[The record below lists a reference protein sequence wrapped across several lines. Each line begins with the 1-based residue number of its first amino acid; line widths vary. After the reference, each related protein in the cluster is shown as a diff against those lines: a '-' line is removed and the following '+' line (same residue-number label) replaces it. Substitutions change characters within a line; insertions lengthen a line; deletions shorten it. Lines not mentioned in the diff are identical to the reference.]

1 VSSLLDTTTA
11 SASTG
16 EGSLL
21 SGDASTVYKD
31 VAATGG
37 WPVLRGALKL
47 RRTQVGLSLVGLI
60 VLIALFGPFVAPH
73 SATDFV
79 APPYSGP
86 SSAAPLGADTVGRDV
101 LSRTLHGGLSILA
114 VSAAATILG
123 VGVGAFLGIMAGYRR
138 GVWDDVIM
146 RSLDVLLAIPAI
158 VLAMLLMSV
167 VGIKQWLVVLAIA
180 ASHVPQTARV
190 LRGATVQL
198 TGRDFILYA
207 ETLGV
212 KRRRIILGE
221 LLPSL
226 TAPLTVE
233 FGLRMTYSIGWVASL
248 AFLGFGPQPPAAN
261 WGLMINE
268 NRSGLTIQPWGVLA
282 PIILIALLTIGT
294 NLVADG
300 IARTAAGVGRQV
312 EADT

>member
-1 VSSLLDTTTA
+1 LLDPTTPAAT
-11 SASTG
+11 TG
-16 EGSLL
+16 EGLL
-21 SGDASTVYKD
+21 SADASTVYKD
-31 VAATGG
+31 VIPTGGG

-47 RRTQVGLSLVGLI
+47 GRTRFGLSLVVLV
-60 VLIALFGPFVAPH
+60 VLIALAGPFVAPH

-79 APPYSGP
+79 APPYATP
-86 SSAAPLGADTVGRDV
+86 SSAAPLGADAVGRDV
-101 LSRTLHGGLSILA
+101 LSRTLHGGLTILA
-114 VSAAATILG
+114 LAAISTIVG
-123 VGVGAFLGIMAGYRR
+123 VGAGAFLGIMAGYRQ

-167 VGIKQWLVVLAIA
+167 LGIHLWLVVLAVA
-180 ASHVPQTARV
+180 AAHAPQTARV

-198 TGRDFILYA
+198 TGREFILYG

-212 KRRRIILGE
+212 KRRGIIFGE
-221 LLPSL
+221 LLPNL

-233 FGLRMTYSIGWVASL
+233 FGLRMTYSIGWVAAL
-248 AFLGFGPQPPAAN
+248 AFLGFGRQPPAAD

-282 PIILIALLTIGT
+282 PIILIAILTIGT
-294 NLVADG
+294 NLIADG
-300 IARTAAGVGRQV
+300 FGRTAAGIGRQV

>member
-1 VSSLLDTTTA
+1 M
-11 SASTG
+11 
-16 EGSLL
+16 
-21 SGDASTVYKD
+21 
-31 VAATGG
+31 GG

-47 RRTQVGLSLVGLI
+47 GRTRLGLSLVALI
-60 VLIALFGPFVAPH
+60 VLIALLGPFVAPH
-73 SATDFV
+73 SPMDFV

-86 SSAAPLGADTVGRDV
+86 SSAAALGSDAVGRDV

-114 VSAAATILG
+114 VSVAGTI
-123 VGVGAFLGIMAGYRR
+123 VGVGMGALLGIMAGYRQ
-138 GVWDDVIM
+138 GVWDDLIM

-167 VGIKQWLVVLAIA
+167 LGVNQWLVVLAIA
-180 ASHVPQTARV
+180 AAHVPQTARV

-207 ETLGV
+207 QTLGV

-226 TAPLTVE
+226 SAPLTVE

-248 AFLGFGPQPPAAN
+248 AFLGFGQQPPAAN

-268 NRSGLTIQPWGVLA
+268 DRSGLTVQPWGVLA
-282 PIILIALLTIGT
+282 PIIVIALLTIGT
-294 NLVADG
+294 NLIADG
-300 IARTAAGVGRQV
+300 FGRTAAGIGRQL
-312 EADT
+312 EPET

>member
-1 VSSLLDTTTA
+1 MA

-16 EGSLL
+16 DGSLL
-21 SGDASTVYKD
+21 SGGASTAYENVE
-31 VAATGG
+31 ATGG
-37 WPVLRGALKL
+37 WQVLRGALKL
-47 RRTQVGLSLVGLI
+47 GRTRVGLTLVGLI

-73 SATDFV
+73 SATEFV
-79 APPYSGP
+79 APPYSGT
-86 SSAAPLGADTVGRDV
+86 SSAAPLGADSVGRDV

-114 VSAAATILG
+114 VSVAGTIAG
-123 VGVGAFLGIMAGYRR
+123 VGLGAFLGIMAGYRQ
-138 GVWDDVIM
+138 GLWDDVIM

-167 VGIKQWLVVLAIA
+167 LGIKAWLVVLAIA
-180 ASHVPQTARV
+180 AAHVPQTARV

-198 TGRDFILYA
+198 IGRDFILYA

-248 AFLGFGPQPPAAN
+248 AFLGFGQQPPAAN

-282 PIILIALLTIGT
+282 PVIVIALLTIGT

-300 IARTAAGVGRQV
+300 VARTAAGIGRQV
-312 EADT
+312 EAEA

>member
-1 VSSLLDTTTA
+1 MA

-16 EGSLL
+16 DGSLL
-21 SGDASTVYKD
+21 SGGASTAYENVE
-31 VAATGG
+31 ATGG
-37 WPVLRGALKL
+37 WQVLRGALKL
-47 RRTQVGLSLVGLI
+47 GRTRVGLSLVGLI

-73 SATDFV
+73 SPTDFV
-79 APPYSGP
+79 APPYSGT
-86 SSAAPLGADTVGRDV
+86 SSAAPLGADAVGRDV

-114 VSAAATILG
+114 VSVAGTLAG
-123 VGVGAFLGIMAGYRR
+123 VGVGAFLGIMAGYRQ

-167 VGIKQWLVVLAIA
+167 LGIKAWLVVLAIA

-198 TGRDFILYA
+198 IGRDFILYA

-212 KRRRIILGE
+212 KGRRIILGE

-248 AFLGFGPQPPAAN
+248 AFLGFGQQPPAAN

-282 PIILIALLTIGT
+282 PVIVIALLTIGT

-300 IARTAAGVGRQV
+300 VARAAAGIGRQV
-312 EADT
+312 EADA